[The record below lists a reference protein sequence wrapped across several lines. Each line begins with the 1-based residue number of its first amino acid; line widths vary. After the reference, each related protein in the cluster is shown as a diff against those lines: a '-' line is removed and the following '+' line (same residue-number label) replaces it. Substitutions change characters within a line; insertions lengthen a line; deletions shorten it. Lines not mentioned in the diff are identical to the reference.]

1 MKSRK
6 TEKVRAVKARTGR
19 DLARLLNLSEEDSA
33 AMELRVAVLKKIVT
47 EIDKQGLTH
56 AQAAELTGT
65 SRSRMTSIL
74 NGAIQDVSTD
84 LLLRVLAALGIRARI
99 SFAKAA

>member
-1 MKSRK
+1 MPKP
-6 TEKVRAVKARTGR
+6 VRST
-19 DLARLLNLSEEDSA
+19 EDSA
-33 AMELRVAVLKKIVT
+33 ALDLRIAVLRKIIAEVG
-47 EIDKQGLTH
+47 KQRLTH
-56 AQAAELTGT
+56 AEAAERTGT

-84 LLLRVLAALGIRARI
+84 LLLRVLWALGFRAKV